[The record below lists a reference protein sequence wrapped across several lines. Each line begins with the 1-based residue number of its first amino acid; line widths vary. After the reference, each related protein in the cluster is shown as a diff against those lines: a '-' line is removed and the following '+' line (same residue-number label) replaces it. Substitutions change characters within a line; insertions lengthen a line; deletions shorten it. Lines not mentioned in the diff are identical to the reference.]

1 MNDAWKIP
9 RSNYCKLSVFQF
21 CYRNELNQV
30 KKNKKRRTNNAG
42 SRRKRTWWCGRTKQ
56 EDPGARCEKDSVRAR
71 EEEIDGAGFWARKTK
86 KICMMCTTIKYDYSI
101 SG

>member
-56 EDPGARCEKDSVRAR
+56 EDPGARCEKDSVQSA
-71 EEEIDGAGFWARKTK
+71 
-86 KICMMCTTIKYDYSI
+86 
-101 SG
+101 